1 MTASVFGA
9 HAERLVIDVWS
20 DVMCPFC
27 YLGDAHLNQA
37 IERFPHGSSVD
48 VVYHSFQLMPELEVG
63 KRVDLLDLLVNK
75 RGFPRAQAEAG
86 NARITAQGA
95 KLGLDFRFDRA
106 VTTNTLDAH
115 RLTHFAKAAGR
126 QREMVERLFKAYFTD
141 GRDVGS
147 HEELA
152 DLAAEAGLDRAGAA
166 AALATGAFEADVAA
180 DINQARQYGITGV
193 PFFVLDQKYA
203 VSGAQPVEAFL
214 QALQTAWDAR
224 TTPATAIR

>member
-37 IERFPHGSSVD
+37 LERFPHGSSVD

-63 KRVDLLDLLVNK
+63 KRVDLLDLLVNTK
-75 RGFPRAQAEAG
+75 GFPRAQAEAG
-86 NARITAQGA
+86 HTRIMAQGA

-106 VTTNTLDAH
+106 VTTNTFDAH

-126 QREMVERLFKAYFTD
+126 QREMVERLFQAYFTD
-141 GRDVGS
+141 GRDVGN
-147 HEELA
+147 HDELA

-166 AALATGAFEADVAA
+166 AALASGAFEADVTA

-214 QALQTAWDAR
+214 QALQTAWEAR
-224 TTPATAIR
+224 TTPAPAGR